1 MLSALVHVRSK
12 KDSDLLPT
20 IQKKEPVKKSKK
32 PKEKKKSK
40 QVGYDD
46 ENSLEY
52 SSFVPAPKKNKKDPE
67 PWEDDQDDDL
77 IGGAV
82 KFEDDEKFEDENDLF
97 VKQDAEWNSIMNEEE
112 RKYEDDDKTDTSSE
126 VDTEVSES
134 PKDDDVSSDVD
145 IGDVDVISEC
155 ESGDGDNEEDVFFV
169 KPPVRAEREKV
180 VKIYKG
186 PAVDIDTEYIP

>member
-20 IQKKEPVKKSKK
+20 IQKKEPVKKPKK
-32 PKEKKKSK
+32 PREKKKSK

-46 ENSLEY
+46 ENTLEY
-52 SSFVPAPKKNKKDPE
+52 SSFVPPPKQNKKDPE
-67 PWEDDQDDDL
+67 PWDDDEDDDL
-77 IGGAV
+77 VGGIV

-112 RKYEDDDKTDTSSE
+112 RKYDDDRTDTSSE

-134 PKDDDVSSDVD
+134 PLDDDAMSDAD
-145 IGDVDVISEC
+145 IGDIDAISEP
-155 ESGDGDNEEDVFFV
+155 GDDEEDVFFV
-169 KPPVRAEREKV
+169 KPPVRVDKEKV

-186 PAVDIDTEYIP
+186 PVVDIDTEYIP

>member
-1 MLSALVHVRSK
+1 MLSALVHVRTK

-46 ENSLEY
+46 DNTLEY
-52 SSFVPAPKKNKKDPE
+52 SSFVPAPKKKDDGPE
-67 PWEDDQDDDL
+67 PWEDDPDDDL

-97 VKQDAEWNSIMNEEE
+97 MKQDAEWNSIMNEEE
-112 RKYEDDDKTDTSSE
+112 QKYADDLADTSSDMTDTSSE
-126 VDTEVSES
+126 IDTEVGES
-134 PKDDDVSSDVD
+134 PMDDVASDVD
-145 IGDVDVISEC
+145 IGDIDAMSEVDN
-155 ESGDGDNEEDVFFV
+155 DEDVFFV
-169 KPPVRAEREKV
+169 KPPSRVEKEKV
-180 VKIYKG
+180 VKVYKG
-186 PAVDIDTEYIP
+186 PVVDIDTEYIP

>member
-97 VKQDAEWNSIMNEEE
+97 MKQDAEWNSIMNEEE
-112 RKYEDDDKTDTSSE
+112 QKYADDLADTSSDMTDTSSE
-126 VDTEVSES
+126 IDTEVGES
-134 PKDDDVSSDVD
+134 PMDDVASDVD
-145 IGDVDVISEC
+145 IGDIDAMSEVDN
-155 ESGDGDNEEDVFFV
+155 DEDVFFV
-169 KPPVRAEREKV
+169 KPPSRVEKEKV
-180 VKIYKG
+180 VKVYKG
-186 PAVDIDTEYIP
+186 PVVDIDTEYIP